1 MVLRSKKYFCGL
13 SMLVITGS
21 NSAEGMY
28 VRLVFA
34 LCCVDN
40 VLCNVPITCSE
51 ESYRV
56 CDVETQKMRMSGP
69 ELSLCAPEM
78 KETRLKIKATV

>member
-34 LCCVDN
+34 LCCVGSG
-40 VLCNVPITCSE
+40 LCKVPITRSE
-51 ESYRV
+51 ESYMLCV
-56 CDVETQKMRMSGP
+56 MQK
-69 ELSLCAPEM
+69 
-78 KETRLKIKATV
+78 LKK